1 MKKVYLI
8 IVFLFSAIMVFG
20 QGTMEEAKRCLNQ
33 KEYDKAV
40 RIFQALADKGEVEA
54 KFYLARCYTFG
65 QGVPQDYSKAVYW
78 YKKAAEQDYAKAQCN
93 LGVSYHNGHGVPQDY
108 SKAGYWF

>member
-8 IVFLFSAIMVFG
+8 IVLLFCSIIAFG

-54 KFYLARCYTFG
+54 KYYLALCYANG
-65 QGVPQDYSKAVYW
+65 QGVSQDYSKAFV
-78 YKKAAEQDYAKAQCN
+78 
-93 LGVSYHNGHGVPQDY
+93 
-108 SKAGYWF
+108 F